1 MEQNLNTE
9 TELENQQQQ
18 MQQPEGTGNAINF
31 ATIFT
36 AVVLNWKWFVLSI
49 VICLGLAA
57 VYLRYATPIYQVSA
71 KLLIK
76 DNDQNSPNSANKN
89 AMLNSATLGLIS
101 NSNGFDNEMEILT
114 SHSLALQVVKDMKI
128 YVDYYFVGK
137 VKDELLYRQQP
148 INVDMDEAHLNKLN
162 MPVQLKITRE
172 DNNYKISGTCYVPVD
187 KLASK
192 GPFKFERT
200 VQSIP
205 STIYTRVGAIQLTQS
220 PYAVMKDGESIKVFI
235 YSPQMAANKYVEE
248 LSATQTSKTTTIAQ
262 LTLNDEDPQR
272 ALDYVQRLS
281 VCYNQQANVDKNE
294 IARRTEQFINGR
306 LEKINAE
313 LGNTEGQLESYK
325 RRNNVVE
332 LKTNATGAYTNATEY
347 QQKLSEANTQVALI
361 SEMQIYM
368 NNPKNH
374 FQPLPSNV
382 GLDDQA
388 STALISNYNELL
400 QKRSLLLQ
408 SASENSPSVI
418 PLTSQISE
426 MERAIRRALVQAR
439 KNLEIQ
445 RNALAVEYGKY
456 QGQVGETPEQE
467 RMLTQIGR
475 QQEVKSGLYLMLLQK
490 REENSISLAAT
501 ADKGKLIDGPSL
513 GKKVSPKSSIIL
525 LVALMLALA
534 IPSLILFLLEFFR
547 YKIEGHEDVAKLT
560 TLPIIADIAV
570 SSETAKTKGEIVVH
584 ENMNNQMEEIFRS
597 MRTNIQF
604 MLEKDEKV
612 IMFTS
617 STSGEGKTFVASN
630 LAMSFALLGKR
641 VLLVGLDIRKPRLAN
656 LFEIDDLVHGITNL
670 LVKESPTWED
680 VEKQLLPSGVNKNL
694 TLLMAGP
701 TPPNPAE
708 LVTRKSLGI
717 TFDLLR
723 QHFDYIIVDTAP
735 VGLVTDTLQ
744 IAKVCDTT
752 VYVCRADYTPKE
764 SFEMINGLAF
774 SKKMPKMSIVVNG
787 IDMSK
792 KKNGYY
798 YGYGKYGKYGRYA
811 RNLRSSTYGSYG
823 SYGHYGHYGSYGSY
837 GHYGHYGS
845 YGSYGNYG
853 NYGSYGD
860 YKDSHYSNE
869 KDDSIKQ

>member
-262 LTLNDEDPQR
+262 LTLNDENPQR

-525 LVALMLALA
+525 LVALILALA

-584 ENMNNQMEEIFRS
+584 ENKNNQMEEVFRS

-617 STSGEGKTFVASN
+617 STSGEGKTFVTSN

-656 LFEIDDLVHGITNL
+656 LFEIDDFVHGITNL

-708 LVTRKSLGI
+708 LVTRKSLNI
-717 TFDLLR
+717 TFDILR

-764 SFEMINGLAF
+764 NFEMINGLAF

-823 SYGHYGHYGSYGSY
+823 SYGSY
-837 GHYGHYGS
+837 GHYGH